1 MQPIVSA
8 QVEGSMTVTF
18 HEPAGGPPLA
28 RDNIPVAEPLPPE
41 PGEAGTLPTPL
52 PPPAY
57 NLAPPSPVEPEMAEG
72 PEIRLGFWRLPV
84 VQNFLPFMTSLV
96 FHLVL
101 ILLGIATYQ
110 VVKKTVQVVQEQV
123 IIPESTMADSG
134 PPGGVVHPGAGV
146 DPTRDAAQDVK
157 ETTDSSNWANKA
169 SNNLDQAALGGSEA
183 DSSMIAVGANTA
195 IGGKGGLSGLGDNTG
210 QLAPFGVPGGGG
222 GAAPRSSFL
231 GVGGNARKIVYVC
244 QASGSMLSVFGDLKY
259 KLKESIEA
267 LKPIQSFDVIFFADQ
282 NTFAL
287 DSTSLLAA
295 GPDNKRKAYAFI
307 DNIVEHGNT
316 NPIQAINLAL
326 ALKPELAYVLTD
338 GFYGVSSFND
348 VVNAFRTG
356 NPEKKTHVNCLYLES
371 DEDPKLLQVLKQ
383 IALENGGQ
391 MKVIPK
397 LGF

>member
-1 MQPIVSA
+1 
-8 QVEGSMTVTF
+8 MTVTF
-18 HEPAGGPPLA
+18 HHPPGPASA
-28 RDNIPVAEPLPPE
+28 AESIPVAEPLPDESTAP
-41 PGEAGTLPTPL
+41 ALPPIAIAPPVFAVEDQTPL
-52 PPPAY
+52 GPA
-57 NLAPPSPVEPEMAEG
+57 VH
-72 PEIRLGFWRLPV
+72 LGFWRLPV
-84 VQNFLPFMTSLV
+84 VQNFLPLATSVV

-134 PPGGVVHPGAGV
+134 PPGGVVHPGAGL
-146 DPTRDAAQDVK
+146 DPTRDAAQDLK
-157 ETTDSSNWANKA
+157 ETSDTSNWANKA

-183 DSSMIAVGANTA
+183 DSSMIAVGANTSS
-195 IGGKGGLSGLGDNTG
+195 GGKGGLAGLGDNTG
-210 QLAPFGVPGGGG
+210 QLAPFGVPGGGSG
-222 GAAPRSSFL
+222 SAPRSSFL
-231 GVGGNARKIVYVC
+231 GVGGNARRIVYVC

-287 DSTSLLAA
+287 DSTALLAA

-307 DNIVEHGNT
+307 DNIVTHGQT
-316 NPIQAINLAL
+316 NPIQAINLSL
-326 ALKPELAYVLTD
+326 ALHPELIYVLTD

-348 VVNAFRTG
+348 VVNAFRAG
-356 NPEKKTHVNCLYLES
+356 NPNKKAHVNCLYLES
-371 DEDPKLLQVLKQ
+371 DEDPKLVQVLKQ
-383 IALENGGQ
+383 IATENGGQ

>member
-1 MQPIVSA
+1 
-8 QVEGSMTVTF
+8 MTVTF
-18 HEPAGGPPLA
+18 HEPGGGRSLG
-28 RDNIPVAEPLPPE
+28 RDDIPVADPLPPE
-41 PGEAGTLPTPL
+41 RDLGQPAGVAPSALS
-52 PPPAY
+52 PAPSAAGPIS
-57 NLAPPSPVEPEMAEG
+57 LAPPPDAPFSSVPDVQ
-72 PEIRLGFWRLPV
+72 LGFWRLPV
-84 VQNFLPFMTSLV
+84 VQNFLPLMTSLV

-146 DPTRDAAQDVK
+146 DPTRDAAQDLK
-157 ETTDSSNWANKA
+157 ETTDSPNWANKA

-183 DSSMIAVGANTA
+183 DSSMIAVGANTSV
-195 IGGKGGLSGLGDNTG
+195 GGKGGLASLGDNTG
-210 QLAPFGVPGGGG
+210 QLAPFGVPGGGA
-222 GAAPRSSFL
+222 GAMPHSSFL

-338 GFYGVSSFND
+338 GFYGVASFND
-348 VVNAFRTG
+348 VVNTFRSG
-356 NPEKKTHVNCLYLES
+356 NPDKKTHVNCLYLES